1 MIKINKVGKEQRRR
15 MGIGLD
21 RTGQPVITNE
31 KMDNSARFLAVS
43 TNKRFVDTIKTLR
56 MDPVDHNRETVE
68 IVYQQEGD
76 FDHVLKY
83 RPYTMQGKTREYS
96 NEEAVRIACKLLCL
110 MDISKQKQKRVRK
123 QSNNRIRAMT
133 AANSKSTRSIHALN
147 TLGV

>member
-1 MIKINKVGKEQRRR
+1 
-15 MGIGLD
+15 
-21 RTGQPVITNE
+21 
-31 KMDNSARFLAVS
+31 
-43 TNKRFVDTIKTLR
+43 

-110 MDISKQKQKRVRK
+110 KDISEQKKKRVRK
-123 QSNNRIRAMT
+123 LSNNRIRAMT
-133 AANSKSTRSIHALN
+133 AAGTLGVKGTRSIHSPGGALI
-147 TLGV
+147 